1 MASCILGEI
10 DEAGVLLHL
19 SRSSWSGTERWT
31 ARDSNGGCGCLDPVV
46 GGQVL
51 NVSN

>member
-1 MASCILGEI
+1 MASCILGDV
-10 DEAGVLLHL
+10 DEAGVLFQP
-19 SRSSWSGTERWT
+19 SRSFWSGPERWT

-51 NVSN
+51 DVSD